1 MPDPWPE
8 MALEQQFRPLV
19 TSEPSY
25 PATLAYLEKVR
36 SQVSLKS
43 RAILDY
49 EISQLTDALLSQ
61 EYARALV
68 RAVWGP
74 ESKLPDHK
82 NDQVASPEE
91 LVNAVA
97 SNSALNE

>member
-1 MPDPWPE
+1 
-8 MALEQQFRPLV
+8 MALERQFRPLV
-19 TSEPSY
+19 DSEPNY

-36 SQVSLKS
+36 SQVSPRG
-43 RAILDY
+43 RAIVDH

-91 LVNAVA
+91 LVNAVV
-97 SNSALNE
+97 SNSELNE